1 MHISA
6 KEDLQQR
13 SPADRAREHQCCPS
27 EMEMAKNIVIV
38 AVMDPGGKKKAG
50 NHKVSLEEDGKM
62 PKWATLAV
70 RQKKGKDGYDVYK

>member
-1 MHISA
+1 
-6 KEDLQQR
+6 
-13 SPADRAREHQCCPS
+13 
-27 EMEMAKNIVIV
+27 MAKNIVIV
-38 AVMDPGGKKKAG
+38 AVMDPGGKKKAV